1 MMHRGDKGV
10 CAGTAG
16 VVSLPAPKQGTPFDS
31 EAEASRRSINRST
44 SHLHADSC
52 VALQRKKQQE
62 RAVVAGDHE
71 AACRPLH
78 TLPPP
83 LLSHLPPPSSCVDSS
98 CPCLCPC
105 QGRRQVPRTY
115 PLLLQ
120 RCPSTWTASPV
131 TCLAGPPRHH
141 LSVDCQGRASNHLR
155 VAVWGWW
162 WRNSSASSGRGEEN
176 SQRQYLGSHVPHAQ
190 ASS

>member
-1 MMHRGDKGV
+1 M

-16 VVSLPAPKQGTPFDS
+16 VGSLSKAKQRRDS
-31 EAEASRRSINRST
+31 LREGASIF
-44 SHLHADSC
+44 
-52 VALQRKKQQE
+52 ALACRQLFSFATRKQQE

-141 LSVDCQGRASNHLR
+141 WTVDCQGRVSSHLR
-155 VAVWGWW
+155 VTVGGGGGETAV
-162 WRNSSASSGRGEEN
+162 
-176 SQRQYLGSHVPHAQ
+176 HQ
-190 ASS
+190 AGAAKKTFNVNT